1 MSNVPPYNPP
11 PPPIG
16 STPGGNPSV
25 ISHPKGTSIL
35 VFGILSLVCC
45 PPLGILA
52 FINGNTALAEMNANP
67 GMVYANRSSI
77 TTGRILGIIGIAI
90 AIIGAVGSSINFLV
104 R

>member
-1 MSNVPPYNPP
+1 M
-11 PPPIG
+11 
-16 STPGGNPSV
+16 
-25 ISHPKGTSIL
+25 
-35 VFGILSLVCC
+35 FGILSLVCC

-77 TTGRILGIIGIAI
+77 TTGRILGIIGIAVWI
-90 AIIGAVGSSINFLV
+90 LGGISFALT

>member
-1 MSNVPPYNPP
+1 MSSVPPYNPP

-16 STPGGNPSV
+16 STPGGNPNV

-45 PPLGILA
+45 APLGLVA
-52 FINGNTALAEMNANP
+52 FLQGNTALAEMNANP

-90 AIIGAVGSSINFLV
+90 WILGGISFALT